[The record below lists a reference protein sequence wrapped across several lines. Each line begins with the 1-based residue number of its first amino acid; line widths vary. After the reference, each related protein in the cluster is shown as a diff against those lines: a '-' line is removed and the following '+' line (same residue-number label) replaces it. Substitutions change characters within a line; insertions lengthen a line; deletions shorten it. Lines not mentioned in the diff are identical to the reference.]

1 MKKTG
6 ESYTAARATL
16 LEKSSSPKPA
26 PRRAADYAALGG
38 KSDAILEARTGHT
51 WAQWVE
57 LLDRAGA
64 ATWPHRRIADL
75 VNEGHGVPG
84 WWAQTVAVGY
94 ERIKGLR
101 EIGQRRDG
109 SYEATKS
116 KTLPV
121 PIAKLYRAFSDT
133 RTRRRWMDRALDVRT
148 ATANKSMRI
157 AWDDGTAVQL
167 WFVSMGPAKSQV
179 SIQHAKLPSRAAS
192 AEKKKYWEE
201 RLAALVEILSS
212 KDRKS

>member
-1 MKKTG
+1 
-6 ESYTAARATL
+6 
-16 LEKSSSPKPA
+16 
-26 PRRAADYAALGG
+26 
-38 KSDAILEARTGHT
+38 
-51 WAQWVE
+51 
-57 LLDRAGA
+57 
-64 ATWPHRRIADL
+64 
-75 VNEGHGVPG
+75 
-84 WWAQTVAVGY
+84 
-94 ERIKGLR
+94 
-101 EIGQRRDG
+101 
-109 SYEATKS
+109 
-116 KTLPV
+116 V